1 MTWGS
6 MEVVEPLLDLSC
18 YWKALKPMGTG
29 ALSSAWSLNVSQGT
43 PGISQETQETDELT
57 TVNAGALSHAM
68 A

>member
-1 MTWGS
+1 MTWGN

-29 ALSSAWSLNVSQGT
+29 ALSSAWSLNVSQ
-43 PGISQETQETDELT
+43 ETQETDELT